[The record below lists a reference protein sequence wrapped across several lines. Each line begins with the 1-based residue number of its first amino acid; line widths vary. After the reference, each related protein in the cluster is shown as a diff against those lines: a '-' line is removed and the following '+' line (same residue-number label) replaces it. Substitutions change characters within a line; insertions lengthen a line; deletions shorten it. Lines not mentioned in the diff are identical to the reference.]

1 MPVEMA
7 PNRADAGDRLPQ
19 LLPSVPPAITV
30 DQWSLSRWLI
40 RSESAGGYGLANEW
54 KATVENVADLIDA
67 LDGDDSE
74 LARAAWQ
81 RSPAVVQTFTIRAAT
96 AAYVFGADTVHGGR
110 VCTLLLVDA
119 DLEEYAA
126 SGNVAAALGAV
137 AHVAALIDLAF
148 RRTVASPGARPAAAA
163 PNGGTGPDRPPL
175 TEVGIVL
182 SALRGERDSTSSNV
196 RRQISYARAAL
207 VHARGLVD
215 DPGALDRLVVE
226 LQALLGAL
234 GGNWDAGDLGR
245 LRSAVVELRFIRVLD
260 DVPDTDNP
268 LYNATVWL
276 TDALADAAALAHI
289 VGLIHGTEF
298 LFGPR

>member
-1 MPVEMA
+1 
-7 PNRADAGDRLPQ
+7 
-19 LLPSVPPAITV
+19 
-30 DQWSLSRWLI
+30 
-40 RSESAGGYGLANEW
+40 
-54 KATVENVADLIDA
+54 
-67 LDGDDSE
+67 
-74 LARAAWQ
+74 
-81 RSPAVVQTFTIRAAT
+81 
-96 AAYVFGADTVHGGR
+96 
-110 VCTLLLVDA
+110 
-119 DLEEYAA
+119 
-126 SGNVAAALGAV
+126 
-137 AHVAALIDLAF
+137 
-148 RRTVASPGARPAAAA
+148 
-163 PNGGTGPDRPPL
+163 
-175 TEVGIVL
+175 
-182 SALRGERDSTSSNV
+182 
-196 RRQISYARAAL
+196 
-207 VHARGLVD
+207 LVD